1 MWISTVQHIMHG
13 CVGHMMWY
21 AKILG
26 KLVIYCKIK
35 ELDESKMYVDYV
47 VMEHEFEN
55 LIGVP
60 LTSMLRILILLV
72 ALSVADIP

>member
-1 MWISTVQHIMHG
+1 MQ
-13 CVGHMMWY
+13 
-21 AKILG
+21 KIVG